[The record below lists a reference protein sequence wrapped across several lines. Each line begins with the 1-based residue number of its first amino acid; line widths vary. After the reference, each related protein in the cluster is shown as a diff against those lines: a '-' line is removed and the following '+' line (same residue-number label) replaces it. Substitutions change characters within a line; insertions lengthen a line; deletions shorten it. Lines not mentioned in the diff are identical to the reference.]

1 MPSYN
6 IKGEPI
12 ENTYSV
18 VKEAPVTVVKEPS
31 SIAKQTTYYGGG
43 GGGGMGCGG
52 NSGDECNCGKACC
65 CTAISITAIVLI
77 VKYAC

>member
-18 VKEAPVTVVKEPS
+18 VVKEPVTVSNQP
-31 SIAKQTTYYGGG
+31 TTYYGSG

-52 NSGDECNCGKACC
+52 NSSNDCNCGTACC
-65 CTAISITAIVLI
+65 CTFISITALVLI
-77 VKYAC
+77 VKYTC

>member
-18 VKEAPVTVVKEPS
+18 VKAPVSVVKEPS
-31 SIAKQTTYYGGG
+31 SIAKQTTYYGSGG
-43 GGGGMGCGG
+43 GSGMGCGG
-52 NSGDECNCGKACC
+52 NSGDDCNCGKACC
-65 CTAISITAIVLI
+65 CFAVGITALILI